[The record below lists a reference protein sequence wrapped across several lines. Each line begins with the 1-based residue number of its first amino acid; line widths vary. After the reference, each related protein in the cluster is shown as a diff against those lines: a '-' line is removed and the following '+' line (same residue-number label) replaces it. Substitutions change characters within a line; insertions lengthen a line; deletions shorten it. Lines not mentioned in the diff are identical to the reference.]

1 MNHLS
6 NLPFFEI
13 EFTKLAEIYDPA
25 AVDLLLDGIRDQNL
39 TDLIVISHG
48 WNNDMAEAKYLYDH
62 IFEFVSEELKSA
74 NVHGKKF
81 GILGIY
87 WPSKKFAEEEL
98 IAGGQAA
105 GLEVSPE
112 VDYVQEQITELH
124 GFFDDKQSD
133 AHLMEIAQQIE
144 RSEYGD
150 TDKNE
155 VYEAI
160 AALFRPI
167 LQRQETQQDED
178 AAVTLNTSNIQE
190 VMISLEP
197 EDDGPISLGGEGGA
211 ASIGGI
217 NSNEMGGGAA
227 GSVFSFK
234 GLLGGLRNV
243 LNLATYYQMKERA
256 GKIGSL
262 GLNPLIRRV
271 QTEKPEI
278 KIHLIGHSFGAR
290 LVTSAIA
297 GTSADKALQVQSL
310 ILLQAA
316 FSHFSF
322 AQNYED
328 QKDGSF
334 RRIIDQG
341 NIKGAT
347 VISHTRNDKA
357 VGLAYAIASRVAKQV
372 ADALGDRNDFYG
384 GLGSNGAQAAPGVK
398 TYQLVAGTSYNF
410 EASSIYNLQAD
421 TTIDGHSGI
430 ANKAVAEVIAA
441 VIL

>member
-1 MNHLS
+1 
-6 NLPFFEI
+6 
-13 EFTKLAEIYDPA
+13 
-25 AVDLLLDGIRDQNL
+25 
-39 TDLIVISHG
+39 
-48 WNNDMAEAKYLYDH
+48 MAEARYLYDH
-62 IFEFVSEELKSA
+62 IFEFVGDELAAASLQ
-74 NVHGKKF
+74 GKKF

-98 IAGGQAA
+98 IAGGEAA
-105 GLEVSPE
+105 SLTVSPE
-112 VDYVQEQITELH
+112 AEYVQEQITELH

-150 TDKNE
+150 TDKQK

-160 AALFRPI
+160 SALFRPI
-167 LQRQETQQDED
+167 LQRQEEQKDED
-178 AAVTLNTSNIQE
+178 AAVTLTTSNIQE
-190 VMISLEP
+190 VVISLEP
-197 EDDGPISLGGEGGA
+197 EDDAPIAPAGEGGV
-211 ASIGGI
+211 ASIGEL
-217 NSNEMGGGAA
+217 NSSNIMDGGAA

-243 LNLATYYQMKERA
+243 LNLGTYYQMKERA
-256 GKIGSL
+256 GKVGTS
-262 GLNPLIRRV
+262 GLNPLIHRV
-271 QTEKPEI
+271 QTENPAI

-334 RRIIDQG
+334 RRIIDQS

-384 GLGSNGAQAAPGVK
+384 GLGSNGAQATPGVK
-398 TYQLVAGTSYNF
+398 TYQLVQGTSYNF
-410 EASSIYNLQAD
+410 EASSIYNLHAD